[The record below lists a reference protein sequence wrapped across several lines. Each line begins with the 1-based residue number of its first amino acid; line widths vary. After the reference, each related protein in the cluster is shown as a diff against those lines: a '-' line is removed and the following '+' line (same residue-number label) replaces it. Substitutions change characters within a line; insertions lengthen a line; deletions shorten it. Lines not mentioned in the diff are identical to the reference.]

1 MCNMSVEEFKEFI
14 KNNRNGFFETPYELV
29 YRVFCENGFD
39 AQTPDFFAQNA
50 SSVVEILREGSW
62 NSYLPRE
69 REFISLMLNSLINV
83 ETIDNLSSRDAVSHF
98 IETYPDYM
106 YQLSLSVTNSRRSRA
121 GKEFEAII
129 ELILMGA
136 GIPMDTQGNI
146 GRRQFADRGL
156 GKLVDVVSPG
166 VVEYYIERGDVVLIS
181 AKTTLRERWQEVPEE
196 MDRTGAGIM
205 YLATLDE
212 NISDDVLQTLYDNRI
227 RVTTTRSIKEEKY
240 PNNDRVLD
248 FENLIRRCLQA
259 YSNHWENH
267 DYTIEQSEQIRNT
280 IELQIRKHQ
289 NHDFVI
295 QRYANRLQRFAGN
308 E

>member
-14 KNNRNGFFETPYELV
+14 KNHRNGFFETPYELV
-29 YRVFCENGFD
+29 YRVFCENGFNS
-39 AQTPDFFAQNA
+39 QPPDYFAQNA
-50 SSVVEILREGSW
+50 SSILETLREGSW

-69 REFISLMLNSLINV
+69 REFVSLMLNSLINP

-106 YQLSLSVTNSRRSRA
+106 YQLSLSVTNSRRSRT
-121 GKEFEAII
+121 GKEFESII

-166 VVEYYIERGDVVLIS
+166 VVEYYIDRGDVVLIS

-212 NISDDVLQTLYDNRI
+212 NISDAVLQTLYDNRI
-227 RVTTTRSIKEEKY
+227 RVTTTRAIKEERY
-240 PNNDRVLD
+240 PHNDRVLD
-248 FENLIRRCLQA
+248 FENLIIRCLQT
-259 YSNHWENH
+259 YSNHWQNH
-267 DYTIEQSEQIRNT
+267 DYTLEQSEQIRST
-280 IELQIRKHQ
+280 IELQISKHH

-295 QRYANRLQRFAGN
+295 QRYNDRLQRFTGN